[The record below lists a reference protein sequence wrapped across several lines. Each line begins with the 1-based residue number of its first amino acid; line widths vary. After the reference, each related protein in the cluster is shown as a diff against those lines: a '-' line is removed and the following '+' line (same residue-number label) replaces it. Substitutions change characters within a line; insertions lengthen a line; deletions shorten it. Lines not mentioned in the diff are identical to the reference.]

1 MEVFV
6 ATKDYVKEREDMLS
20 FSEGDKFRIAS
31 KADSK
36 WWRAYAVKNGDYG
49 YVPSDLLEVGR
60 KTLVVSLEGGRVC
73 VCVCVCVGK
82 LCSIVCN
89 LITLIHES

>member
-1 MEVFV
+1 MVFKMEVFV

-36 WWRAYAVKNGDYG
+36 WWSAYAVKSGDYG
-49 YVPSDLLEVGR
+49 YVPSHLLEVGR
-60 KTLVVSLEGGRVC
+60 RTTRGITRKEREREREC
-73 VCVCVCVGK
+73 VEE
-82 LCSIVCN
+82 L
-89 LITLIHES
+89 

>member
-36 WWRAYAVKNGDYG
+36 WWRAYAVKSGDYG

-60 KTLVVSLEGGRVC
+60 KTLVVSLGGREREC
-73 VCVCVCVGK
+73 VCVRK